1 MENLKDGLKE
11 GGTTSGEILG
21 ETRQLAFFCLNFGGM
36 VVWKHQY
43 VVQSQRNAHESWVVR
58 VKKQTTKKK
67 YHTVNQYK
75 T

>member
-21 ETRQLAFFCLNFGGM
+21 ETRQLAFSCLNFGGM

-58 VKKQTTKKK
+58 VQQQTTKKK
-67 YHTVNQYK
+67 YHTVKKYK